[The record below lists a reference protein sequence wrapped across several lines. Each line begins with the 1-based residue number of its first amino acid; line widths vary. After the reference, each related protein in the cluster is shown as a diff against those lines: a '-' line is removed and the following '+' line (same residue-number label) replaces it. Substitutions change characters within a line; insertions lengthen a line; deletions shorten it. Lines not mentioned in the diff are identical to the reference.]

1 MRGIFGS
8 MFDRNRDGRL
18 DHFERAM
25 EFEFLE
31 ELEREEDSDYC
42 EDYDD
47 EDDEDYDFDETELEL
62 AGIDPEELEY
72 MDEDERREVL
82 EEAGLSMDDFDF

>member
-31 ELEREEDSDYC
+31 ELEREESSDC
-42 EDYDD
+42 CDDYD
-47 EDDEDYDFDETELEL
+47 EKDEDYDFDETELEL

>member
-1 MRGIFGS
+1 MRGIFGN

-25 EFEFLE
+25 EFDFLE
-31 ELEREEDSDYC
+31 ELEREERSAYG
-42 EDYDD
+42 DD
-47 EDDEDYDFDETELEL
+47 KNEDYDFYETELEL